1 VELAARCGANLKVHP
16 ERPEKAYLEN
26 DVLFNLR

>member
-1 VELAARCGANLKVHP
+1 VELAARCGANLKVHQ
-16 ERPEKAYLEN
+16 ERLEKVYLEN